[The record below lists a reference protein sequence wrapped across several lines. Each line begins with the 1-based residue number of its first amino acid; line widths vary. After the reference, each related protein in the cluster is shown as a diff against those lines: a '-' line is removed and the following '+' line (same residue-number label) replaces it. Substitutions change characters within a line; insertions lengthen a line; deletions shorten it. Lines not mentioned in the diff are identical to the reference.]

1 MAFIESVKEHLTSS
15 NLRQLTKFIRQEFPF
30 KGQSHT
36 EQSKKY
42 EALKQLSDNDLSSGI
57 ARMTLIESSFD
68 HSKSAAL
75 FVVILTLFFGAL
87 KIIFVDDKQSLGSGV
102 YLTFTMF
109 SVLILLIAVGKDKKD
124 MATAAYFKT
133 LLERVKV
140 DKENKKETTS
150 PSNHEMNDN
159 QIVVNIR
166 TWQFW
171 IKDFYKQADNLDEIL
186 LNWSDY
192 EIASYITYYFGYW
205 TAKNKKAELQRI
217 RGLTFDILVLG
228 IARMKEIE
236 ESNDN
241 SKIIPGFSAG
251 LVLICTQASI
261 LYRNMNS
268 SPLLGATS
276 AVFVAFIVYILLI
289 KGIRNG
295 SNLRSRAAK
304 YRSLLEQVL
313 SEKEK
318 KKH

>member
-1 MAFIESVKEHLTSS
+1 MNSQQLLSTVIQFADKTLEEYKTSHDFSDTRSMVLVSLFRKIVELSDGVWVCADHGLKSPADLNIRALIEAYLAFKYINEDS
-15 NLRQLTKFIRQEFPF
+15 NLSTDRAIAYKIGYHKQQI
-30 KGQSHT
+30 
-36 EQSKKY
+36 
-42 EALKQLSDNDLSSGI
+42 EACDDSLQNP
-57 ARMTLIESSFD
+57 
-68 HSKSAAL
+68 L
-75 FVVILTLFFGAL
+75 F
-87 KIIFVDDKQSLGSGV
+87 
-102 YLTFTMF
+102 
-109 SVLILLIAVGKDKKD
+109 
-124 MATAAYFKT
+124 
-133 LLERVKV
+133 
-140 DKENKKETTS
+140 
-150 PSNHEMNDN
+150 NDN
-159 QIVVNIR
+159 
-166 TWQFW
+166 
-171 IKDFYKQADNLDEIL
+171 KDFYKQANNLDEIL

-217 RGLTFDILVLG
+217 RGLTFDVLVLG

-268 SPLLGATS
+268 PLLGAAS

-318 KKH
+318 KK

>member
-1 MAFIESVKEHLTSS
+1 MEFIESVKEQLAASK
-15 NLRQLTKFIRQEFPF
+15 LRQLTKFIRKEFPF
-30 KGQSHT
+30 KGQSHI
-36 EQSKKY
+36 EQLKKY

-68 HSKSAAL
+68 HSKFAAL
-75 FVVILTLFFGAL
+75 FVVILTLFFSAL
-87 KIIFVDDKQSLGSGV
+87 KIIFVDDKHPLGSGV
-102 YLTFTMF
+102 YLLFTMF
-109 SVLILLIAVGKDKKD
+109 SVLILLIAVGLDKRD
-124 MATAAYFKT
+124 MTTATYFKT
-133 LLERVKV
+133 LLERAKT
-140 DKENKKETTS
+140 DKEKKGTPS
-150 PSNHEMNDN
+150 PSNHELNDN

-171 IKDFYKQADNLDEIL
+171 IKDFYKQANNLDEIL

-205 TAKNKKAELQRI
+205 TTKSKKAELQRI
-217 RGLTFDILVLG
+217 RGLTFDIIVLG

-268 SPLLGATS
+268 PLPGAVC

-304 YRSLLEQVL
+304 YRSLLEQVA

-318 KKH
+318 ENK

>member
-1 MAFIESVKEHLTSS
+1 M
-15 NLRQLTKFIRQEFPF
+15 
-30 KGQSHT
+30 
-36 EQSKKY
+36 
-42 EALKQLSDNDLSSGI
+42 
-57 ARMTLIESSFD
+57 
-68 HSKSAAL
+68 
-75 FVVILTLFFGAL
+75 
-87 KIIFVDDKQSLGSGV
+87 
-102 YLTFTMF
+102 TFTMF
-109 SVLILLIAVGKDKKD
+109 PVLILLIAVGKDKKD

-268 SPLLGATS
+268 SPLLGAAS

>member
-1 MAFIESVKEHLTSS
+1 MEFIESVKEELASS
-15 NLRQLTKFIRQEFPF
+15 NLRQLTKFIRKEFPF

-36 EQSKKY
+36 EQLKKY
-42 EALKQLSDNDLSSGI
+42 EALKKLSDNDLSSGI

-68 HSKSAAL
+68 HSKFAAL
-75 FVVILTLFFGAL
+75 FVVILTLFFSAL
-87 KIIFVDDKQSLGSGV
+87 KIIFVDDKQPLGSGV
-102 YLTFTMF
+102 YLLFTMF
-109 SVLILLIAVGKDKKD
+109 SVLILLIAVGMDKRD
-124 MATAAYFKT
+124 MTTATYFKT
-133 LLERVKV
+133 LLERAKT
-140 DKENKKETTS
+140 DKENKKETPS
-150 PSNHEMNDN
+150 PLNHEQKDN

-171 IKDFYKQADNLDEIL
+171 IKDFHKQANNLDEII

-205 TAKNKKAELQRI
+205 TTKNKKAELQRI
-217 RGLTFDILVLG
+217 RGLTFDIIVLG

-268 SPLLGATS
+268 PLAGAVC

-304 YRSLLEQVL
+304 YRSLLEQVK
-313 SEKEK
+313 SEIEK
-318 KKH
+318 NQ